1 MGLTGEPDGDK
12 TGEKIPIQFNFN
24 YLHNTSF

>member
-1 MGLTGEPDGDK
+1 MVFTGEQVGDK
-12 TGEKIPIQFNFN
+12 TGDKIPIQFNFN